1 LALSKGVLT
10 TTETLRAILEKEQ
23 RERMEK
29 EEIEKCTTCTKGCD
43 HKRLPKA
50 INMPYLDQIGIIR
63 GEDGIFRSSKCGSED
78 VRNGRCKNCRN
89 KKSNLRESQWTK
101 LMEPPA
107 PDGPI
112 KSDDGLA
119 VAELKG
125 QVRQRIEVLNKQG
138 KMNEIATDPILND
151 AAILLSHREAY
162 VIHLGNGTAF
172 SICKCSTTYGSAVGN
187 KQMKSCCSLDT
198 NGWYAKEQVG
208 PLLVGSSVG
217 PNEVIQY
224 HQYCRN
230 KAKEYAEKSL
240 GFDHA
245 PPARVFQDIEL
256 DHFDQ
261 LQDFEKDI
269 VNRLKA
275 MELEKG
281 FMQRLMM
288 LRGDYFSDWLRLT
301 LQTDHFDWF
310 RRTINSTTDVG
321 GSKEFDT
328 ICRRFMTKYLK
339 LTVLAIKSRSN
350 NDRSYEYDFHQFLLS
365 DELNGFVATSKM
377 PWFAKD
383 RPCCVVLA
391 LSLNRL
397 MEELVDTCSISSALQ
412 EVE

>member
-1 LALSKGVLT
+1 MSSAVDTDRLCAGGFWIELGNAVNIGVIDGDGGASKKAFKDRAQLNESIHVEHGRNTKVPLFNKFEFVYYSAPGSRATASLSLTLARWCKLCAKLGSEIGWTSLDQRSRADFEEYTGVAANPDNIRLALSKGVLT

-151 AAILLSHREAY
+151 AAILLSH
-162 VIHLGNGTAF
+162 
-172 SICKCSTTYGSAVGN
+172 
-187 KQMKSCCSLDT
+187 
-198 NGWYAKEQVG
+198 
-208 PLLVGSSVG
+208 
-217 PNEVIQY
+217 
-224 HQYCRN
+224 
-230 KAKEYAEKSL
+230 
-240 GFDHA
+240 
-245 PPARVFQDIEL
+245 
-256 DHFDQ
+256 
-261 LQDFEKDI
+261 
-269 VNRLKA
+269 
-275 MELEKG
+275 
-281 FMQRLMM
+281 
-288 LRGDYFSDWLRLT
+288 
-301 LQTDHFDWF
+301 
-310 RRTINSTTDVG
+310 
-321 GSKEFDT
+321 
-328 ICRRFMTKYLK
+328 
-339 LTVLAIKSRSN
+339 
-350 NDRSYEYDFHQFLLS
+350 
-365 DELNGFVATSKM
+365 
-377 PWFAKD
+377 
-383 RPCCVVLA
+383 
-391 LSLNRL
+391 
-397 MEELVDTCSISSALQ
+397 
-412 EVE
+412 

>member
-1 LALSKGVLT
+1 
-10 TTETLRAILEKEQ
+10 
-23 RERMEK
+23 
-29 EEIEKCTTCTKGCD
+29 
-43 HKRLPKA
+43 
-50 INMPYLDQIGIIR
+50 
-63 GEDGIFRSSKCGSED
+63 
-78 VRNGRCKNCRN
+78 
-89 KKSNLRESQWTK
+89 
-101 LMEPPA
+101 
-107 PDGPI
+107 
-112 KSDDGLA
+112 
-119 VAELKG
+119 
-125 QVRQRIEVLNKQG
+125 
-138 KMNEIATDPILND
+138 
-151 AAILLSHREAY
+151 
-162 VIHLGNGTAF
+162 
-172 SICKCSTTYGSAVGN
+172 
-187 KQMKSCCSLDT
+187 MKSCCSLDT

-245 PPARVFQDIEL
+245 PPTRVFQDIEL

-261 LQDFEKDI
+261 LQE
-269 VNRLKA
+269 
-275 MELEKG
+275 
-281 FMQRLMM
+281 
-288 LRGDYFSDWLRLT
+288 